1 MIMLLRKNK
10 KKNSVKAQLEKIL
23 NDFRCHYDVKTDE
36 NSATIYDFEFQ
47 AGHFIAAVRKQDDCV
62 EVTYP
67 SISIAPLSQL
77 PLVRSKCNE
86 HNNSNILFKFSYSIN
101 ESTGEVNVH
110 LSFFNNSLDAEN
122 FAQELK
128 AAFHFQHEW
137 TRDYDEAVSISKDY
151 NSIDLESELYK
162 HQREM
167 HMLRC
172 QEMMHQIMNTS
183 LNLQLFSCEE
193 PLTLDN
199 VLEYIEPT
207 LSHHAQMLFMTV
219 NTVSGQQ
226 RLESE
231 EEIHGFDLRRALVE
245 GTGAEA
251 RLARD
256 YAVLD
261 LHYKLGEDGK
271 PQMATIALTAEGED
285 KNTIFTRVTITLPMR
300 NASRANS
307 LSNDERV
314 PHSKSFLIGLG
325 RNGDKQFKEAEYMW
339 TDALLKI
346 KNGEQNSMSEDEI
359 LLSQVYKPD
368 VAYNLYW
375 GNLYFCEKRYL
386 EAIIYLENVFNSY
399 RQEFFDLSGDEKRML
414 MEVAYKLG
422 FCYNDMGLY
431 KQAFYYLD
439 LMATDGNIRHTTELV
454 NTMANNKDLRVF
466 NYTDGVMEEVKRNF
480 ENQEEVPE
488 HIRQFISFL
497 RRRRGY
503 ALIDFGK
510 LDDAEKIFTS
520 MLDDPENAAYAS
532 HELNYIQHLR
542 SIREQNEASLAK
554 RAEKD
559 QKAQKAEKGTDTE
572 GLQ

>member
-1 MIMLLRKNK
+1 MRLRKKN
-10 KKNSVKAQLEKIL
+10 NSVKAQLEKFL
-23 NDFRCHYDVKTDE
+23 KDYNCSYDVKTEDSGSNVYE
-36 NSATIYDFEFQ
+36 FEFQ
-47 AGHFIAAVRKQDDCV
+47 AGNFIAVVRKQDDGV
-62 EVTYP
+62 QVFFP
-67 SISIAPLSQL
+67 DIAKLPMSQL
-77 PLVRSKCNE
+77 PLVRSMCNDK
-86 HNNSNILFKFSYSIN
+86 NNHNILFKYTYDLDEKAGDISVS
-101 ESTGEVNVH
+101 
-110 LSFFNNSLDAEN
+110 LSFYNNSLDDKE
-122 FAQELK
+122 FAYELK

-137 TRDYDEAVSISKDY
+137 THDYDEAVKMSKDY
-151 NSIDLESELYK
+151 NDIDLESELYK
-162 HQREM
+162 HHREM
-167 HMLRC
+167 NMLRC
-172 QEMMHQIMNTS
+172 QEMMHQIVCGS
-183 LNLQLFSCEE
+183 LNLLLFSCDE
-193 PLTLDN
+193 PLSLDN
-199 VLEYIEPT
+199 ALEYVEPSI
-207 LSHHAQMLFMTV
+207 SHHAQMLFMTV
-219 NTVSGQQ
+219 NTMSGQQ
-226 RLESE
+226 QFKDKNAILD
-231 EEIHGFDLRRALVE
+231 FDLRRALVE

-251 RLARD
+251 RLVRD

-261 LHYKLGEDGK
+261 LHYKMGEDQK
-271 PQMATIALTAEGED
+271 PQMATIAITAEGED

-307 LSNDERV
+307 LSNDERG
-314 PHSKSFLIGLG
+314 PHSKSFLLGLG
-325 RNGDKQFKEAEYMW
+325 RNGKKQYEEAEYMW

-346 KNGEQNSMSEDEI
+346 KNGEQSSMSEDEI

-375 GNLYFCEKRYL
+375 GNLYFTEKRYL

-399 RQEFFDLSGDEKRML
+399 REEFFDLSGDEKRMF

-422 FCYNDMGLY
+422 FCYNDLGRY
-431 KQAFYYLD
+431 KEAYYYLD
-439 LMATDGNIRHTTELV
+439 LMANDGNIRHTMEMV
-454 NTMANNKDLRVF
+454 NNMANNKDLRVF

-520 MLDDPENAAYAS
+520 MLDDLENAPYAS
-532 HELNYIQHLR
+532 QELGYIKHLR
-542 SIREQNEASLAK
+542 SLRERYEASLAK

>member
-1 MIMLLRKNK
+1 MLLRKK
-10 KKNSVKAQLEKIL
+10 KEKYSVKAQLEKIL
-23 NDFRCHYDVKTDE
+23 NDFHCYYDVKTDE
-36 NSATIYDFEFQ
+36 NDATIYDFEFQ

-67 SISIAPLSQL
+67 SMSTVPMSQL

-86 HNNSNILFKFSYSIN
+86 HNNSNLLFKYSYSIN
-101 ESTGEVNVH
+101 ESSGEVNVH

-122 FAQELK
+122 FAHELK

-137 TRDYDEAVSISKDY
+137 TLDYDEAVSISKDY

-167 HMLRC
+167 HMMRC
-172 QEMMHQIMNTS
+172 QEMMHQTMNTS
-183 LNLQLFSCEE
+183 LDLPLFSSDE
-193 PLTLDN
+193 PLELDDA
-199 VLEYIEPT
+199 LEYIDPS
-207 LSHHAQMLFMTV
+207 LSHHAKMLFMTV

-226 RLESE
+226 RLENE
-231 EEIHGFDLRRALVE
+231 EEIQCFDLRRALVE

-251 RLARD
+251 RLVRD

-261 LHYKLGEDGK
+261 LHYKLGDDEK

-285 KNTIFTRVTITLPMR
+285 KNTIFTRVTITLPVR

-307 LSNDERV
+307 LNNDERV

-325 RNGDKQFKEAEYMW
+325 RNGNKQYEEAKYMW

-346 KNGEQNSMSEDEI
+346 KNGEQGSMSEDEF
-359 LLSQVYKPD
+359 LLSQVHKPD

-375 GNLYFCEKRYL
+375 GNLYFCEGRYL
-386 EAIIYLENVFNSY
+386 EAIIYLENVYNSY
-399 RQEFFDLSGDEKRML
+399 RKDFFDLNGDEKRMF
-414 MEVAYKLG
+414 MEVTYKLG
-422 FCYNDMGLY
+422 FCYNDLGLY
-431 KQAFYYLD
+431 KQAYYYLD
-439 LMATDGNIRHTTELV
+439 LMSNDGNIRHTMELV
-454 NTMANNKDLRVF
+454 NTMANNKDLRLF
-466 NYTDGVMEEVKRNF
+466 NYTDGVMEEIKRNF
-480 ENQEEVPE
+480 ENEDEVPE
-488 HIRQFISFL
+488 NIRQFISFM

-503 ALIDFGK
+503 ALIEFGK

-520 MLDDPENAAYAS
+520 MLDDPDNATYAN
-532 HELNYIQHLR
+532 HELDYIKHLR
-542 SIREQNEASLAK
+542 SMRQRFEASMAK
-554 RAEKD
+554 RAEKA
-559 QKAQKAEKGTDTE
+559 QKAQKAEKGTDTQ

>member
-1 MIMLLRKNK
+1 MRLRKKN
-10 KKNSVKAQLEKIL
+10 NSVKAQLEKFL
-23 NDFRCHYDVKTDE
+23 KDYNCSYDVKTEDSGSNVYE
-36 NSATIYDFEFQ
+36 FEFQ
-47 AGHFIAAVRKQDDCV
+47 AGNFIAVVRKQDDGV
-62 EVTYP
+62 QVFFP
-67 SISIAPLSQL
+67 DIAKLPMSQL
-77 PLVRSKCNE
+77 PLVRSMCNDK
-86 HNNSNILFKFSYSIN
+86 NNHNILFKYTYDLDEKAGDISVS
-101 ESTGEVNVH
+101 
-110 LSFFNNSLDAEN
+110 LSFYNNSLDDKE
-122 FAQELK
+122 FAYELK

-137 TRDYDEAVSISKDY
+137 THDYDEAVKMSKDY
-151 NSIDLESELYK
+151 NDIDLESELYK
-162 HQREM
+162 HHREM
-167 HMLRC
+167 NMLRC
-172 QEMMHQIMNTS
+172 QEMMHQIVCGS
-183 LNLQLFSCEE
+183 LNLLLFSCDE
-193 PLTLDN
+193 PLSLDN
-199 VLEYIEPT
+199 VLEYVEPSI
-207 LSHHAQMLFMTV
+207 SHHAQMLFMTV
-219 NTVSGQQ
+219 NTMSGQQ
-226 RLESE
+226 QFKDKNAILD
-231 EEIHGFDLRRALVE
+231 FDLRRALVE

-251 RLARD
+251 RLVRD

-261 LHYKLGEDGK
+261 LHYKMGEDQK
-271 PQMATIALTAEGED
+271 PQMATIAITAEGED

-307 LSNDERV
+307 LSNDERS
-314 PHSKSFLIGLG
+314 PHSKSFLLGLG
-325 RNGDKQFKEAEYMW
+325 RNGKKQYEEAEYMW

-346 KNGEQNSMSEDEI
+346 KNGEQSSMSEDEI

-375 GNLYFCEKRYL
+375 GNLYFTEKRYL

-399 RQEFFDLSGDEKRML
+399 REEFFDLSGDEKRMF

-422 FCYNDMGLY
+422 FCYNDLGRY
-431 KQAFYYLD
+431 KE
-439 LMATDGNIRHTTELV
+439 MV
-454 NTMANNKDLRVF
+454 NNMANNKDLRVF

-520 MLDDPENAAYAS
+520 MLDDLENAPYAS
-532 HELNYIQHLR
+532 QELGYIKHLR
-542 SIREQNEASLAK
+542 SLRERYEASLAK

>member
-1 MIMLLRKNK
+1 
-10 KKNSVKAQLEKIL
+10 
-23 NDFRCHYDVKTDE
+23 
-36 NSATIYDFEFQ
+36 
-47 AGHFIAAVRKQDDCV
+47 
-62 EVTYP
+62 
-67 SISIAPLSQL
+67 
-77 PLVRSKCNE
+77 
-86 HNNSNILFKFSYSIN
+86 
-101 ESTGEVNVH
+101 
-110 LSFFNNSLDAEN
+110 
-122 FAQELK
+122 
-128 AAFHFQHEW
+128 
-137 TRDYDEAVSISKDY
+137 
-151 NSIDLESELYK
+151 
-162 HQREM
+162 M

-226 RLESE
+226 RLENE
-231 EEIHGFDLRRALVE
+231 NDIQGFDLRRALVE

-251 RLARD
+251 RLVRD

-261 LHYKLGEDGK
+261 LHYKLGKEEK

-346 KNGEQNSMSEDEI
+346 KNGEQSSMSEDEI

-466 NYTDGVMEEVKRNF
+466 NYTDGVMEEIKRNF
-480 ENQEEVPE
+480 ENEEELPE
-488 HIRQFISFL
+488 NIRQFVYFL

-503 ALIDFGK
+503 ALIEFGK
-510 LDDAEKIFTS
+510 LDEAEKIFTS

-554 RAEKD
+554 RAEKG